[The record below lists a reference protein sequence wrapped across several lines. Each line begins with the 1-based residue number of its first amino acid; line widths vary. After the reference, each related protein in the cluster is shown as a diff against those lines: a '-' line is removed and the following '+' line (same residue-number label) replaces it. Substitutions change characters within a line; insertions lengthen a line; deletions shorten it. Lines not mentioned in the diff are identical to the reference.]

1 MEDIMGNL
9 FPILLIGCLSM
20 LTAEVFAGVSHVWY
34 VELWDVLITL
44 PLYTAHTLF
53 FFRIAWT
60 RKKTSISQLYLFG
73 MIFALYESWITKV
86 LWAGYPDS
94 AGPVLG
100 TFLGIGISELP
111 ILVFFWHPIMS
122 FIVPVLIFQVMTGKI
137 LDGHSRIL
145 RKTAKKTSVIIM
157 FLIIVSTFIVNG
169 NKSDLLLSNLSVI
182 GSIILI
188 VVFYYL
194 SRKTDL
200 EVLLFRKAG
209 FVIITIYMFLLY
221 VASFFLIVPERI
233 PRSII
238 PYISI
243 IVLYAVPIILIRKSE
258 KEETKLTA
266 QDKNRYNIKD
276 LAIFAAITIIAVNS
290 AVILPDI
297 SSVVFV
303 FSYYLL
309 GLAGIV
315 LFVSTVFGSIKP
327 K

>member
-1 MEDIMGNL
+1 M
-9 FPILLIGCLSM
+9 
-20 LTAEVFAGVSHVWY
+20 
-34 VELWDVLITL
+34 
-44 PLYTAHTLF
+44 
-53 FFRIAWT
+53 
-60 RKKTSISQLYLFG
+60 
-73 MIFALYESWITKV
+73 
-86 LWAGYPDS
+86 
-94 AGPVLG
+94 
-100 TFLGIGISELP
+100 
-111 ILVFFWHPIMS
+111 
-122 FIVPVLIFQVMTGKI
+122 
-137 LDGHSRIL
+137 
-145 RKTAKKTSVIIM
+145 
-157 FLIIVSTFIVNG
+157 
-169 NKSDLLLSNLSVI
+169 
-182 GSIILI
+182 
-188 VVFYYL
+188 
-194 SRKTDL
+194 
-200 EVLLFRKAG
+200 
-209 FVIITIYMFLLY
+209 
-221 VASFFLIVPERI
+221 PERI